1 MSAEATNPAE
11 QGSFGRRRARPL
23 IDLRNLR
30 RFGRAALLGP
40 APRGRV
46 PDAIE
51 HVAKVHRSHHPGAD
65 LEVLRRAYE
74 LAESS
79 HRGQMRKSGEPY
91 ITHPLAVTLILA
103 ELGAETTTLTASLL
117 HDTVEDTEVTLA
129 QVREE
134 FGEEVRY
141 LVDGVTKLE
150 KVDYGAAAEPETFRK
165 MLVATGNDVRVM
177 SIKLA
182 DRLHN
187 MRTLGVMR
195 PEKQARIA
203 KVTRDVLIP
212 LAERLGVQAL
222 KTELEDLV
230 FAILHPEEY
239 ARTRELIAEHATRT
253 DPLAETARSVRTVLD
268 EAGIA
273 ADVLVRPRHIV
284 SVYRVRRKRGEL
296 SGADLGR
303 LLVLVGEDADCY
315 AVLGELHTCFTPV
328 ISEFK
333 DFIAA
338 PKFNLYQSLHTAIA
352 GQGGKLTEVLIR
364 TQQMHKVA
372 EAGVVALGNPYAA
385 TATSTAVPVAPADG
399 AGTSGPRGGADGME
413 GAGVPPRGGLDGAD
427 GERVD
432 PTRPGWLSRLLDWQ
446 RAASDTD
453 TFWSSL
459 RDDLAQDRE
468 ITVFAAD
475 GTALS
480 VPDGASCVDAVY
492 ARYGPAGHSCV
503 GARVNGRLATLSTV
517 LRDGDGVE
525 FLMATGR
532 DAAASGPSP
541 EWLAHAR
548 TPAAR
553 IAITHWL
560 DAHPTASDLPEVPPE
575 PDAIAPVAIPADS
588 GTHAAPRA
596 EGARGDA
603 TGHGAV
609 EADSAHGGTGAA
621 ATDQSPRT
629 ERDTG
634 ASQGAGAAAAQQ
646 DTEREELRA
655 SGGAGRTE
663 RTTAVRRGPGEAQ
676 PGARRAAS
684 EPGDGAGETGRGAR
698 GAHDGASSLYGA
710 AQGARG
716 VRDAERGGGPTAAG
730 LRPAD
735 PGGAPVA
742 ARSPERDVAPDTD
755 PGQSRVRAAEPG
767 AENLDGG
774 TATAPAGA
782 AQRSGQ
788 HGAYGAAGVRT
799 VAGGGSAS
807 RPSAEGR
814 STGSLPGLIVSSDSS
829 PMSADADADAHVHA
843 APFGDVAGPDGEAGD
858 GAVTSVRG
866 AAAGAGS
873 GGTGVDGP
881 GSDGQAAEERTGS
894 SSDGHHEARTEPAG
908 SGDGVG
914 RDGVPT
920 LVLEAATAP
929 GATPGQDARH
939 DANAAADSRH
949 ESPAG
954 ADRRRGAGVVVDQPG
969 ATVRLAGCCT
979 PVPPDEVTGF
989 AVRGGAVTVHRAPC
1003 PVVARMTATG
1013 REPVGVRWQSDADE
1027 APTGYRVT
1035 LCAEAFSRPHLLAD
1049 LTEVIAV
1056 QGAEVISAAV
1066 EPPYEQRVRHTY
1078 TLQLPDAG
1086 RLPLLMRAMRQV
1098 PSVYDV
1104 TRAGHE
1110 LATVSA

>member
-11 QGSFGRRRARPL
+11 QGSFGRRRGRPL

-51 HVAKVHRSHHPGAD
+51 HVAKVHRAHHPGAD
-65 LEVLRRAYE
+65 LDVLRRAYV

-117 HDTVEDTEVTLA
+117 HDTVEDTEVTLD

-230 FAILHPEEY
+230 FAILHPDEY
-239 ARTRELIAEHATRT
+239 ARTRDLVAEHATRP
-253 DPLAETARSVRTVLD
+253 DPLAETARGVRAVLND
-268 EAGIA
+268 AGIA
-273 ADVLVRPRHIV
+273 AEVLVRPRHIV

-333 DFIAA
+333 DFIAV
-338 PKFNLYQSLHTAIA
+338 PKFNLYQSLHTAVA
-352 GQGGKLTEVLIR
+352 GEGGKVIEVLIR

-385 TATSTAVPVAPADG
+385 AADGAEADVTEPGAAQAADG
-399 AGTSGPRGGADGME
+399 AG
-413 GAGVPPRGGLDGAD
+413 GAGAPSGFGEGVD
-427 GERVD
+427 GERAD

-446 RAASDTD
+446 RAVSDTD
-453 TFWSSL
+453 AFWSSL

-475 GTALS
+475 GTVLS

-492 ARYGPAGHSCV
+492 ARYGAVGHSCV
-503 GARVNGRLATLSTV
+503 GARVNGRLVTLSTT
-517 LRDGDGVE
+517 LRDGDSVQ

-532 DAAASGPSP
+532 DAASSGPSP
-541 EWLAHAR
+541 EWLTHAR

-560 DAHPTASDLPEVPPE
+560 ADHAASSDRPTPPTPPTEPHPVHGAAAPV
-575 PDAIAPVAIPADS
+575 PDAPDADGTQAYAHRPGTTAPGVGEPPVARRDTTEQATAAHGPDGGPATDEAQRPGIQPPAERRTTES
-588 GTHAAPRA
+588 AATERAAGGTAHGAT
-596 EGARGDA
+596 EGAA
-603 TGHGAV
+603 TGHGARGT
-609 EADSAHGGTGAA
+609 AHGTRSA
-621 ATDQSPRT
+621 D
-629 ERDTG
+629 
-634 ASQGAGAAAAQQ
+634 
-646 DTEREELRA
+646 
-655 SGGAGRTE
+655 
-663 RTTAVRRGPGEAQ
+663 
-676 PGARRAAS
+676 
-684 EPGDGAGETGRGAR
+684 DGTGRGAR
-698 GAHDGASSLYGA
+698 GTSDDTGR
-710 AQGARG
+710 GARG
-716 VRDAERGGGPTAAG
+716 RAAADRAAQAEPSATGAP
-730 LRPAD
+730 
-735 PGGAPVA
+735 PGGA
-742 ARSPERDVAPDTD
+742 
-755 PGQSRVRAAEPG
+755 
-767 AENLDGG
+767 DG
-774 TATAPAGA
+774 
-782 AQRSGQ
+782 
-788 HGAYGAAGVRT
+788 
-799 VAGGGSAS
+799 
-807 RPSAEGR
+807 
-814 STGSLPGLIVSSDSS
+814 
-829 PMSADADADAHVHA
+829 
-843 APFGDVAGPDGEAGD
+843 
-858 GAVTSVRG
+858 
-866 AAAGAGS
+866 
-873 GGTGVDGP
+873 
-881 GSDGQAAEERTGS
+881 
-894 SSDGHHEARTEPAG
+894 
-908 SGDGVG
+908 
-914 RDGVPT
+914 
-920 LVLEAATAP
+920 AP
-929 GATPGQDARH
+929 GATPGTPASSEPRSPGTDLVPPPAARAEQPAGSTAGDDTAPGVGSRSVPGADGPPGGPVAVTDTATSLAPATGPATPAPPAIPVSGSPLNETEPPPANAPVAAEQPGAAAVESRDRGGDRETADTWSAPEAQRFATAPHGAGVAESATRADARDEA
-939 DANAAADSRH
+939 DAPANTNTNTNTDVG
-949 ESPAG
+949 AG
-954 ADRRRGAGVVVDQPG
+954 ADADATVRTVASPARPAADAPPGTSPARRRSVGVVVDQPG

-989 AVRGGAVTVHRAPC
+989 AVRGRAVTVHRVPC
-1003 PVVARMTATG
+1003 PAVARMTEAG
-1013 REPVGVRWQSDADE
+1013 RQPVAVRWQTDADA
-1027 APTGYRVT
+1027 APVGYRVT

-1049 LTEVIAV
+1049 LTEVIAA

-1086 RLPLLMRAMRQV
+1086 RLPVLMRAMRQV

-1104 TRAGHE
+1104 VRAGHE
-1110 LATVSA
+1110 LAAAGL